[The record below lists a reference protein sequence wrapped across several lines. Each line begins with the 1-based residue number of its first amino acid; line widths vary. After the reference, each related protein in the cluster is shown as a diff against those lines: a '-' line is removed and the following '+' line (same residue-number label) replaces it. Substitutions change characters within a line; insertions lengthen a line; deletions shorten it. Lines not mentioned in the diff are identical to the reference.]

1 MFGMLTGEA
10 TEKISKEVAESISN
24 GAATWSGYTTTIS
37 ISKGISDGL
46 QQTCLSMHV
55 YWGIMYDN
63 RVVE

>member
-46 QQTCLSMHV
+46 RQTC
-55 YWGIMYDN
+55 
-63 RVVE
+63 